1 MVNGHSTGG
10 KNELGRNA
18 TVSQS
23 WLLPWLMEFF
33 SGDAQ
38 ILISVV
44 SGLFGGAVGGVATA
58 GAIAVR
64 GAKAQDRYRATATV
78 RGVLNSYR
86 ALLMHDH
93 DEAYRVDRYS
103 QRYAGYEGQLDL
115 AKSVLVELPELAT
128 LQRKRIREGLSS
140 LVGKT
145 TLGLAEKRAYLPE
158 GISDPEDETKRRGV
172 EILKALNEDKDAK
185 VTGLLSELVRTQNDS
200 ESHAGLLKQTLATL
214 DDMLKT
220 VAL

>member
-1 MVNGHSTGG
+1 
-10 KNELGRNA
+10 
-18 TVSQS
+18 
-23 WLLPWLMEFF
+23 MEFF
-33 SGDAQ
+33 SGDVQ
-38 ILISVV
+38 ILIGVV

-64 GAKAQDRYRATATV
+64 GAKAHDRYRATATV

-86 ALLMHDH
+86 ALLLHDH
-93 DEAYRVDRYS
+93 DEVYRVDYYS

-128 LQRKRIREGLSS
+128 LQRKSIREGLSR
-140 LVGKT
+140 LVGVT
-145 TLGLAEKRAYLPE
+145 TLGLAEKRVYLPE
-158 GISDPEDETKRRGV
+158 GIPDPEDETKRRAV
-172 EILKALNEDKDAK
+172 EMLKALNENRDTK
-185 VTGLLSELVRTQNDS
+185 VTGLLSDLVRTQNDS
-200 ESHAGLLKQTLATL
+200 ESHTVLLKKTLATL